1 MKIPEM
7 MNRDELSRTLWGFRY
22 EFMVAGIFSMVAN
35 LLMLTPTIYMLQV
48 YDRVMLSQST
58 GTLIAVSLITLFFF
72 GVLTFAE
79 WSRSKLL
86 VSSGVRLDELLSKRL
101 FHASYEAYLNPE
113 VSNPSRSFND
123 LTEVRQFLTGN
134 GIFAF
139 FDAPW
144 APIYIGV
151 LFMLH
156 PWLGVMAIFFGLV
169 QAVLAWWGSQAT
181 KPAQAEASKSQQDV
195 GGYLQSKFRNAE
207 VIESMGMVSHLYR
220 RWSERNAKAMGSALN
235 AQAVAGRVVA
245 WSKFVRYTQQSL
257 ALGGGALLVI
267 RGELS
272 PGAMIA
278 ANVLTTRA
286 LAPIDLMVGT
296 WTGFL
301 SAKEAYVRLRDL
313 LQAHPL
319 RNKEPMGVVPKG
331 DVALKDVVASAP
343 GRKEPILKG
352 VSAIM
357 PAGTVTVV
365 LGASGSGKSTLA
377 RVLLGIWPHTGGE
390 VLLDGQPILNW
401 DRMELGPHIGYL
413 PQDIELFDGTI
424 AENIARAGQVVS
436 EKVIAAAEASGLHQ
450 MILRFPKGYDTPM
463 GEAGG
468 LLSGGQRQRIG
479 LARALYGEPALV
491 VLDEPNANLDDEGE
505 NALVRAVQ
513 GLKAKGKTVV
523 LISHRPG
530 IVGVADRLLILHQG
544 TVQASGPRD
553 GVLAALQQQREAAQA
568 AQTAQVAPPAA
579 PAAASEPATP
589 PAPSADGNP
598 SSNS

>member
-1 MKIPEM
+1 MKIPEI

-22 EFMVAGIFSMVAN
+22 ELMVVGIFSMVAN

-48 YDRVMLSQST
+48 FDRVMLSQNTST
-58 GTLIAVSLITLFFF
+58 LMAVSLITLFFF

-86 VSSGVRLDELLSKRL
+86 VRTGVRLDELLSKRL
-101 FHASYEAYLNPE
+101 FYASYEAYLNPE
-113 VSNPSRSFND
+113 TNNPSRSFND

-144 APIYIGV
+144 APIYIAV

-156 PWLGVMAIFFGLV
+156 PWLGVMALGFAAV
-169 QAVLAWWGSQAT
+169 QAVLALWGSQVT
-181 KPAQAEASKSQQDV
+181 KPAQLSASQSQQDV
-195 GGYLQSKFRNAE
+195 SGYLQSKFRNAE
-207 VIESMGMVSHLYR
+207 VIESMGMLRHLYR
-220 RWSERNAKAMGSALN
+220 RWSERNSLAMGSTLN

-267 RGELS
+267 QGELS

-278 ANVLTTRA
+278 ANVLMTRA

-301 SAKEAYVRLRDL
+301 SAKEAFIRLRDL
-313 LQAHPL
+313 LEAHPL
-319 RNKEPMGVVPKG
+319 RDKAAMGFTPKG
-331 DVALKDVVASAP
+331 NVVLKDVVASAT
-343 GRKEPILKG
+343 RRQEPILKG
-352 VSAIM
+352 VSALM

-377 RVLLGIWPHTGGE
+377 RVLLGIWPQNSGE
-390 VLLDGQPILNW
+390 VLLDGQPIFNW
-401 DRMELGPHIGYL
+401 DRMELGPHVGYL
-413 PQDIELFDGTI
+413 PQDIELFDGSI

-436 EKVIAAAEASGLHQ
+436 DQVIIAAEASGLHQ

-463 GEAGG
+463 GEAGS

-479 LARALYGEPALV
+479 LARALYGDPALV

-505 NALVRAVQ
+505 AALVRAVL

-530 IVGVADRLLILHQG
+530 ILSVADRLLILHQG

-553 GVLAALQQQREAAQA
+553 GVLAALKQQREASQ
-568 AQTAQVAPPAA
+568 AA
-579 PAAASEPATP
+579 PAAQI
-589 PAPSADGNP
+589 APSASGNP

>member
-1 MKIPEM
+1 MKTPQIF
-7 MNRDELSRTLWGFRY
+7 NRDELSRTLWRFRY
-22 EFMVAGIFSMVAN
+22 EFMVAGVFSMVAN

-79 WSRSKLL
+79 WSRSRLL

-101 FHASYEAYLNPE
+101 FHASYEAYLNPQ
-113 VSNPSRSFND
+113 VANPSRSFND
-123 LTEVRQFLTGN
+123 LTELRQFLTGN

-144 APIYIGV
+144 APIYIAV

-156 PWLGVMAIFFGLV
+156 PWLGFMAIGFGAV

-181 KPAQAEASKSQQDV
+181 KPAQVDANKSQQDV

-220 RWSERNAKAMGSALN
+220 RWSERNARAMGSALN

-267 RGELS
+267 QGELS

-296 WTGFL
+296 WSSFL

-313 LQAHPL
+313 LEAHPL
-319 RNKEPMGVVPKG
+319 RNKAPMGMTPKG
-331 DVALKDVVASAP
+331 DVIMKEVVASAP
-343 GRKEPILKG
+343 GRKDLILRS

-357 PAGTVTVV
+357 PAGSVTVV

-377 RVLLGIWPHTGGE
+377 RVLLGIWPQSAGE

-413 PQDIELFDGTI
+413 PQDVELFDGTI

-479 LARALYGEPALV
+479 LARALYGEPALL

-505 NALVRAVQ
+505 NALMRAVQ

-530 IVGVADRLLILHQG
+530 IVSVADRLLILHQG

-553 GVLAALQQQREAAQA
+553 GVLAALQQQRESIQAAQVASTSSAQA
-568 AQTAQVAPPAA
+568 APSDPADA
-579 PAAASEPATP
+579 R
-589 PAPSADGNP
+589 DGKP

>member
-1 MKIPEM
+1 MKIPEI
-7 MNRDELSRTLWGFRY
+7 MNRDELARTLWNFRY
-22 EFMVAGIFSMVAN
+22 EFMVAGVFSMVAN

-48 YDRVMLSQST
+48 YDRVLLSQST

-72 GVLTFAE
+72 VVLTFAE

-86 VSSGVRLDELLSKRL
+86 VSSGVRLDEMLSKRL

-113 VSNPSRSFND
+113 VTNPSRSFND
-123 LTEVRQFLTGN
+123 LTELRQFLTGN

-144 APIYIGV
+144 APIYIAV

-156 PWLGVMAIFFGLV
+156 PWLGVMALGFAAV
-169 QAVLAWWGSQAT
+169 QAALAWWGSQAT
-181 KPAQAEASKSQQDV
+181 KLAQANSSKSQQDV
-195 GGYLQSKFRNAE
+195 VGYLQSKFRNAE
-207 VIESMGMVSHLYR
+207 VIESMGMVQHLYR
-220 RWSERNAKAMGSALN
+220 RWAERNALAMGSALN
-235 AQAVAGRVVA
+235 AQAVSGKVVA

-267 RGELS
+267 YGELS

-278 ANVLTTRA
+278 ANVLMTRA

-301 SAKEAYVRLRDL
+301 SAKEAYSRLRSL
-313 LQAHPL
+313 LEAHPM
-319 RNKEPMGVVPKG
+319 RIKAPVAFTPKG
-331 DVALKDVVASAP
+331 DIVLKDVVASAP
-343 GRKEPILKG
+343 RRQEPILKG
-352 VSAIM
+352 VSALM
-357 PAGTVTVV
+357 PAGSVTVV

-377 RVLLGIWPHTGGE
+377 RVLLGIWPHNSGE
-390 VLLDGQPILNW
+390 VLLDGQPILNL
-401 DRMELGPHIGYL
+401 DRIELGPHVGYL

-436 EKVIAAAEASGLHQ
+436 DKVIAAAEASGLHQ

-463 GEAGG
+463 GEAGS

-479 LARALYGEPALV
+479 LARALYGDPVLV

-505 NALVRAVQ
+505 AALVRAVQ

-544 TVQASGPRD
+544 AVQASGPRD
-553 GVLAALQQQREAAQA
+553 GVLAALKQQREAVQS
-568 AQTAQVAPPAA
+568 A
-579 PAAASEPATP
+579 PAAQI
-589 PAPSADGNP
+589 APTAGGNP

>member
-1 MKIPEM
+1 MKIPELF
-7 MNRDELSRTLWGFRY
+7 NRNELSRTLWGFRY
-22 EFMVAGIFSMVAN
+22 EFMVAGVFSMVAN

-113 VSNPSRSFND
+113 VTNPSRSFTD

-144 APIYIGV
+144 APIYIAV

-156 PWLGVMAIFFGLV
+156 PWLGVMAIGFGAV
-169 QAVLAWWGSQAT
+169 QAVLAWWSSNAT
-181 KPAQAEASKSQQDV
+181 KPAQAAASKSQLEV
-195 GGYLQSKFRNAE
+195 SGYLQSKFRNAE

-220 RWSERNAKAMGSALN
+220 RWAERNVKAMGTALH

-267 RGELS
+267 QGELS

-278 ANVLTTRA
+278 ANVLMTRA
-286 LAPIDLMVGT
+286 LAPVDLMVGT
-296 WTGFL
+296 WAGFL
-301 SAKEAYVRLRDL
+301 SAKDAFIRLRDL
-313 LQAHPL
+313 LEAHPL
-319 RNKEPMGVVPKG
+319 REKAPMGIAPKG
-331 DVALKDVVASAP
+331 DVVLKDVVASAP

-357 PAGTVTVV
+357 PVGTITVV

-377 RVLLGIWPHTGGE
+377 RVLLGIWPSTSGQ
-390 VLLDGQPILNW
+390 VLLDGQSILNW

-436 EKVIAAAEASGLHQ
+436 EKVIAAADAAGLHQ

-479 LARALYGEPALV
+479 LARAMYGDPELM

-505 NALVRAVQ
+505 AALVRAVQ
-513 GLKAKGKTVV
+513 GMKAKGKTVV

-530 IVGVADRLLILHQG
+530 IVSVADRLLILHQG

-553 GVLAALQQQREAAQA
+553 GVLAALQQQREAAQV
-568 AQTAQVAPPAA
+568 AQVAP
-579 PAAASEPATP
+579 SH
-589 PAPSADGNP
+589 S
-598 SSNS
+598 

>member
-1 MKIPEM
+1 MKIPEI
-7 MNRDELSRTLWGFRY
+7 MNRDELARTLWNFRY
-22 EFMVAGIFSMVAN
+22 EFMVAGVFSMVAN

-48 YDRVMLSQST
+48 YDRVLLSQST

-72 GVLTFAE
+72 VVLTFAE

-86 VSSGVRLDELLSKRL
+86 VSSGVRLDEMLSKRL

-113 VSNPSRSFND
+113 VTNPSRSFND
-123 LTEVRQFLTGN
+123 LTELRQFLTGN

-144 APIYIGV
+144 APIYIAV

-156 PWLGVMAIFFGLV
+156 PWLGVMALGFAAV

-181 KPAQAEASKSQQDV
+181 KLAQANSSKSQQDV
-195 GGYLQSKFRNAE
+195 VGYLQSKFRNAE
-207 VIESMGMVSHLYR
+207 VIESMGMVQHLYR
-220 RWSERNAKAMGSALN
+220 RWAERNALAMGSALN
-235 AQAVAGRVVA
+235 AQAVSGKVVA

-267 RGELS
+267 YGELS

-278 ANVLTTRA
+278 ANVLMTRA

-301 SAKEAYVRLRDL
+301 SAKEAYSRLRSL
-313 LQAHPL
+313 LEAHPM
-319 RNKEPMGVVPKG
+319 RIKAPVAFTPKG
-331 DVALKDVVASAP
+331 DIVLKDVVASAP
-343 GRKEPILKG
+343 RRQEPILKG
-352 VSAIM
+352 VSALM
-357 PAGTVTVV
+357 PAGSVTVV

-377 RVLLGIWPHTGGE
+377 RVLLGIWPHNSGE
-390 VLLDGQPILNW
+390 VLLDGQPILNL
-401 DRMELGPHIGYL
+401 DRIELGPHVGYL

-436 EKVIAAAEASGLHQ
+436 DKVIAAAEASGLHQ

-463 GEAGG
+463 GEAGS

-479 LARALYGEPALV
+479 LARALYGNPALV

-505 NALVRAVQ
+505 AALVRAVQ

-553 GVLAALQQQREAAQA
+553 GVLAALKQQR
-568 AQTAQVAPPAA
+568 VAVQSA
-579 PAAASEPATP
+579 PAAQI
-589 PAPSADGNP
+589 APTAGGNL

>member
-1 MKIPEM
+1 MKTPEIF
-7 MNRDELSRTLWGFRY
+7 NRNELSRILWKFRY
-22 EFMVAGIFSMVAN
+22 EFVVAGVFSMVAN

-48 YDRVMLSQST
+48 YDRVMLSQNM
-58 GTLIAVSLITLFFF
+58 GTLMAVSLITLFFF

-86 VSSGVRLDELLSKRL
+86 VSSGVRMDELLSKRL
-101 FHASYEAYLNPE
+101 FHASYDAYLNPA
-113 VSNPSRSFND
+113 VKNPSRAFND

-144 APIYIGV
+144 APIYIAV

-156 PWLGVMAIFFGLV
+156 PWLGVMAIGFAAV
-169 QAVLAWWGSQAT
+169 QASLAWWGSNAS
-181 KPAQAEASKSQQDV
+181 KPAQAVASKSQQDA
-195 GGYLQSKFRNAE
+195 GSYLQSKFRNAE
-207 VIESMGMVSHLYR
+207 VIESMGMLSHLYR
-220 RWSERNAKAMGSALN
+220 RWAEQNTRAMGHALN
-235 AQAVAGRVVA
+235 AQEVSGRVVA
-245 WSKFVRYTQQSL
+245 WSKFIRYTQQSL

-267 RGELS
+267 QGELS

-278 ANVLTTRA
+278 ANVLMTRA

-296 WTGFL
+296 WPGFL
-301 SAKEAYVRLRDL
+301 SAKEAFVRLRDL
-313 LQAHPL
+313 LEAHPL
-319 RNKEPMGVVPKG
+319 RVKNELSIVPKG
-331 DVALKDVVASAP
+331 DVVLKEVVASAP

-352 VSAIM
+352 ISALM

-377 RVLLGIWPHTGGE
+377 RVLLGIWPHEKGD
-390 VLLDGQPILNW
+390 VLLDGEPILKW
-401 DRMELGPHIGYL
+401 DRMGLGPHIGYL

-463 GEAGG
+463 GEAGS

-505 NALVRAVQ
+505 AALVRAVQ
-513 GLKAKGKTVV
+513 VMKSKGKTVV

-553 GVLAALQQQREAAQA
+553 GVLAALQKQREEIAQA
-568 AQTAQVAPPAA
+568 NQIAQANTEANKP
-579 PAAASEPATP
+579 SDGTP
-589 PAPSADGNP
+589 
-598 SSNS
+598 SNS

>member
-1 MKIPEM
+1 MKTPEIF
-7 MNRDELSRTLWGFRY
+7 NRNELSRTLWEFRY
-22 EFMVAGIFSMVAN
+22 EFVVAGVFSMVAN
-35 LLMLTPTIYMLQV
+35 LLMLTPTVYMLQV
-48 YDRVMLSQST
+48 YDRVMLSQSM
-58 GTLIAVSLITLFFF
+58 GTLMAVSLITLFFF

-86 VSSGVRLDELLSKRL
+86 VSSGVRMDELLSKRL
-101 FHASYEAYLNPE
+101 FHASYDAYLNPA
-113 VSNPSRSFND
+113 VKNPSRAFND

-144 APIYIGV
+144 APIYIAV
-151 LFMLH
+151 LFLLH
-156 PWLGVMAIFFGLV
+156 PWLGVMAIGFAAV
-169 QAVLAWWGSQAT
+169 QASLAWWGSNAS
-181 KPAQAEASKSQQDV
+181 KPAQAVASKSQQDA
-195 GGYLQSKFRNAE
+195 GSYLQSKFRNAE
-207 VIESMGMVSHLYR
+207 VIESMGMLSHLYR
-220 RWSERNAKAMGSALN
+220 RWAEQNTRAMGHALN
-235 AQAVAGRVVA
+235 AQDVAGRVVA
-245 WSKFVRYTQQSL
+245 WSKFIRYTQQSL

-267 RGELS
+267 QGELS

-278 ANVLTTRA
+278 ANVLMTRA

-296 WTGFL
+296 WPGFL
-301 SAKEAYVRLRDL
+301 SAKEAFVRLRDL
-313 LQAHPL
+313 LEAHPL
-319 RNKEPMGVVPKG
+319 RVKNELTMVPKG
-331 DVALKDVVASAP
+331 DVVLKEVVASAP

-352 VSAIM
+352 ISAIM

-377 RVLLGIWPHTGGE
+377 RVLLGIWPHDKGD
-390 VLLDGQPILNW
+390 VLLDGEPILKW
-401 DRMELGPHIGYL
+401 DRMGLGPHIGYL

-505 NALVRAVQ
+505 AALVRAVQ
-513 GLKAKGKTVV
+513 VMKAKGKTVV

-553 GVLAALQQQREAAQA
+553 GVLAALQKQREEIAQA
-568 AQTAQVAPPAA
+568 SQIAQANTEANKT
-579 PAAASEPATP
+579 SDGTP
-589 PAPSADGNP
+589 
-598 SSNS
+598 SNS

>member
-1 MKIPEM
+1 MKTPEIF
-7 MNRDELSRTLWGFRY
+7 NRNELSRILWEFRY
-22 EFMVAGIFSMVAN
+22 EFVVAGVFSMVAN
-35 LLMLTPTIYMLQV
+35 LLMLTPTVYMLQV
-48 YDRVMLSQST
+48 YDRVMLSQSM
-58 GTLIAVSLITLFFF
+58 GTLMAVSLITLFFF

-86 VSSGVRLDELLSKRL
+86 VSSGVRMDELLSKRL
-101 FHASYEAYLNPE
+101 FHASYDAYLNPA
-113 VSNPSRSFND
+113 VKNPSRAFND

-144 APIYIGV
+144 APIYIAV

-156 PWLGVMAIFFGLV
+156 PWLGVMAIGFAAI
-169 QAVLAWWGSQAT
+169 QASLAWWGSNAS
-181 KPAQAEASKSQQDV
+181 KPAQAVASKSQQDA
-195 GGYLQSKFRNAE
+195 GSYLQSKFRNAE
-207 VIESMGMVSHLYR
+207 VIESMGMLSHLYR
-220 RWSERNAKAMGSALN
+220 RWAEQNTRAMGHALN
-235 AQAVAGRVVA
+235 AQDVAGRVVA
-245 WSKFVRYTQQSL
+245 WSKFIRYTQQSL

-267 RGELS
+267 QGELS

-278 ANVLTTRA
+278 ANVLMTRA

-296 WTGFL
+296 WPGFL
-301 SAKEAYVRLRDL
+301 SAKEAFVRLRDL
-313 LQAHPL
+313 LEAHPL
-319 RNKEPMGVVPKG
+319 RVKNELTMVPKG
-331 DVALKDVVASAP
+331 DVVLKEVVASAP

-352 VSAIM
+352 ISAIM

-377 RVLLGIWPHTGGE
+377 RVLLGIWPHDKGD
-390 VLLDGQPILNW
+390 VLLDGEPILKW
-401 DRMELGPHIGYL
+401 DRMGLGPHIGYL

-505 NALVRAVQ
+505 AALVRAVQ
-513 GLKAKGKTVV
+513 VMKAKGKTVV

-553 GVLAALQQQREAAQA
+553 GVLAALQKQREEIAQA
-568 AQTAQVAPPAA
+568 SQIAQ
-579 PAAASEPATP
+579 ATTE
-589 PAPSADGNP
+589 ANKTSDGTP
-598 SSNS
+598 SNS

>member
-1 MKIPEM
+1 MKTPEIF
-7 MNRDELSRTLWGFRY
+7 NRNELSRTLWEFRY
-22 EFMVAGIFSMVAN
+22 EFVVAGVFSMVAN
-35 LLMLTPTIYMLQV
+35 LLMLTPTVYMLQV
-48 YDRVMLSQST
+48 YDRVMLSQSM
-58 GTLIAVSLITLFFF
+58 GTLMAVSLITLFFF

-86 VSSGVRLDELLSKRL
+86 VSSGVRMDELLSKRL
-101 FHASYEAYLNPE
+101 FHASYDAYLNPA
-113 VSNPSRSFND
+113 VKNPSRAFND

-144 APIYIGV
+144 APIYIAV
-151 LFMLH
+151 LFLLH
-156 PWLGVMAIFFGLV
+156 PWLGVMAIGFAAI
-169 QAVLAWWGSQAT
+169 QASLAWWGSNAS
-181 KPAQAEASKSQQDV
+181 KPAQAVASKSQQDA
-195 GGYLQSKFRNAE
+195 GSYLQSKFRNAE
-207 VIESMGMVSHLYR
+207 VIESMGMLSHLYR
-220 RWSERNAKAMGSALN
+220 RWAEQNTRAMGHALN
-235 AQAVAGRVVA
+235 AQDVSGRVVA
-245 WSKFVRYTQQSL
+245 WSKFIRYTQQSL

-267 RGELS
+267 QGELS

-278 ANVLTTRA
+278 ANVLMTRA

-296 WTGFL
+296 WPGFL
-301 SAKEAYVRLRDL
+301 SAKEAFVRLRDL
-313 LQAHPL
+313 LEAHPL
-319 RNKEPMGVVPKG
+319 RVKNELTMVPKG
-331 DVALKDVVASAP
+331 DVVLKEVVASAP

-352 VSAIM
+352 ISAIM

-377 RVLLGIWPHTGGE
+377 RVLLGIWPHDKGD
-390 VLLDGQPILNW
+390 VLLDGEPILKW
-401 DRMELGPHIGYL
+401 DRMGLGPHIGYL

-505 NALVRAVQ
+505 AALVRAVQ
-513 GLKAKGKTVV
+513 VMKAKGKTVV

-553 GVLAALQQQREAAQA
+553 GVLAALQKQREEIAQA
-568 AQTAQVAPPAA
+568 SQIAQANTAANKT
-579 PAAASEPATP
+579 SDGTP
-589 PAPSADGNP
+589 
-598 SSNS
+598 SNS

>member
-1 MKIPEM
+1 
-7 MNRDELSRTLWGFRY
+7 
-22 EFMVAGIFSMVAN
+22 
-35 LLMLTPTIYMLQV
+35 MLQV
-48 YDRVMLSQST
+48 YDRVMLSQNM
-58 GTLIAVSLITLFFF
+58 GTLMAVSLITLFFF

-86 VSSGVRLDELLSKRL
+86 VSSGVRMDELLSKRL
-101 FHASYEAYLNPE
+101 FHASYDAYLNPA
-113 VSNPSRSFND
+113 VKNPSRAFND

-144 APIYIGV
+144 APIYIAV

-156 PWLGVMAIFFGLV
+156 PWLGVMAIGFAAV
-169 QAVLAWWGSQAT
+169 QASLAWWGSNAS
-181 KPAQAEASKSQQDV
+181 KPAQAVASKSQQDA
-195 GGYLQSKFRNAE
+195 GSYLQSKFRNAE
-207 VIESMGMVSHLYR
+207 VIESMGMLSHLYR
-220 RWSERNAKAMGSALN
+220 RWAEQNTRAMGHALN
-235 AQAVAGRVVA
+235 AQEVSGRVVA
-245 WSKFVRYTQQSL
+245 WSKFIRYTQQSL

-267 RGELS
+267 QGELS

-278 ANVLTTRA
+278 ANVLMTRA

-296 WTGFL
+296 WPGFL
-301 SAKEAYVRLRDL
+301 SAKEAFVRLRNL
-313 LQAHPL
+313 LEAHPL
-319 RNKEPMGVVPKG
+319 RVKNELSIVPKG
-331 DVALKDVVASAP
+331 DVVLKEVVASAP

-352 VSAIM
+352 ISALM

-377 RVLLGIWPHTGGE
+377 RVLLGIWPHEKGD
-390 VLLDGQPILNW
+390 VLLDGEPILKW
-401 DRMELGPHIGYL
+401 DRMGLGPHIGYL

-450 MILRFPKGYDTPM
+450 MILRFPKGYDTPR
-463 GEAGG
+463 GEAGS

-505 NALVRAVQ
+505 AALVRAVQ
-513 GLKAKGKTVV
+513 VMKSKGKTVV

-553 GVLAALQQQREAAQA
+553 GVLAALQKQREEIAQA
-568 AQTAQVAPPAA
+568 SQIAQANTDANKT
-579 PAAASEPATP
+579 SDGTP
-589 PAPSADGNP
+589 
-598 SSNS
+598 SNS

>member
-1 MKIPEM
+1 MKIPEI

-22 EFMVAGIFSMVAN
+22 ELMVVGIFSMVAN

-48 YDRVMLSQST
+48 FDRVMLSQNTST
-58 GTLIAVSLITLFFF
+58 LMAVSLITLFFF

-86 VSSGVRLDELLSKRL
+86 VRTGVRLDELISKRL
-101 FHASYEAYLNPE
+101 FYASYEAYLNPE
-113 VSNPSRSFND
+113 TNNPSRSFND

-144 APIYIGV
+144 APIYIAV

-156 PWLGVMAIFFGLV
+156 PWLGVMALGFAAV
-169 QAVLAWWGSQAT
+169 QAVLALWGSQVT
-181 KPAQAEASKSQQDV
+181 KPAQLSASQSQQDV
-195 GGYLQSKFRNAE
+195 TGYLQSKFRNAE
-207 VIESMGMVSHLYR
+207 VIESMGMLRHLYR
-220 RWSERNAKAMGSALN
+220 RWTERNALAMGSALN
-235 AQAVAGRVVA
+235 AQAVAGRVIA

-267 RGELS
+267 QGELS

-278 ANVLTTRA
+278 ANVLMTRA

-296 WTGFL
+296 WSGFL
-301 SAKEAYVRLRDL
+301 SAKEAFIRLRDL
-313 LQAHPL
+313 LEAHPL
-319 RNKEPMGVVPKG
+319 RNKAPMGFTPKG
-331 DVALKDVVASAP
+331 DVVLKDVVASAP
-343 GRKEPILKG
+343 RRQESILKG
-352 VSAIM
+352 VSALM

-377 RVLLGIWPHTGGE
+377 RVLLGIWRQNSGE

-401 DRMELGPHIGYL
+401 DRMELGPHVGYL
-413 PQDIELFDGTI
+413 PQDIELFDGSI

-436 EKVIAAAEASGLHQ
+436 DQVIVAAEASGLHQ

-463 GEAGG
+463 GEAGS

-479 LARALYGEPALV
+479 LARALYGDPALV

-505 NALVRAVQ
+505 AVLVRAVL

-530 IVGVADRLLILHQG
+530 ILSVADRLLILHQG

-553 GVLAALQQQREAAQA
+553 GVLAALKQQREATQA
-568 AQTAQVAPPAA
+568 ASAAQIAPPA
-579 PAAASEPATP
+579 S
-589 PAPSADGNP
+589 GNP
-598 SSNS
+598 SSIS